1 MRTTYRDLK
10 KMRKTWH
17 DNLNETP
24 VGFQGKGGKGRRLT
38 PVSLDVMLSV

>member
-1 MRTTYRDLK
+1 MRNTYRDLK

-24 VGFQGKGGKGRRLT
+24 TGFQDYGSKGREGREGNLL
-38 PVSLDVMLSV
+38 PYHWM